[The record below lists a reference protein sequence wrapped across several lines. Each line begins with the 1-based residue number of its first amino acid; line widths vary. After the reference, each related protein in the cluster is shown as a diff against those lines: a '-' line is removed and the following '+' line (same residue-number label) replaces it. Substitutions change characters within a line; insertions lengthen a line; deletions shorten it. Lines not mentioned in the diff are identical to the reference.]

1 MATTSFRLK
10 TQGKKGKVER
20 KLREQPKEKIVSLP

>member
-1 MATTSFRLK
+1 MATTSVRLK
-10 TQGKKGKVER
+10 TQAKREKVER